1 MAELSIDWDDI
12 ALKGI
17 SKIRC
22 YLRNKKYKKVNK
34 KISRPETKKSGNG
47 GKSWNGLVI
56 LKK

>member
-22 YLRNKKYKKVNK
+22 YLRNKKYKKVN
-34 KISRPETKKSGNG
+34 
-47 GKSWNGLVI
+47 
-56 LKK
+56 